1 MIFVEGYHGQ
11 GDCCNQGMV
20 EEKQVYPVTIIKERM
35 DRGLIHYRGGSKEI
49 GISQSTLSRYKL
61 KEISLTNRIY
71 FMVYRKSYQGGI
83 FRCQTMKTKKC

>member
-1 MIFVEGYHGQ
+1 MILVEEYNGQ

-20 EEKQVYPVTIIKERM
+20 EEKQVYPVTIIKESM
-35 DRGLIHYRGGSKEI
+35 DRGLIHFRGSSKEI
-49 GISQSTLSRYKL
+49 GISSTLSRYKL

-83 FRCQTMKTKKC
+83 FKCQTMKTKRC

>member
-1 MIFVEGYHGQ
+1 MIFVEGYNGQ

-20 EEKQVYPVTIIKERM
+20 EEKQVYPVTIIKESM
-35 DRGLIHYRGGSKEI
+35 DRGLIHFRGRSKEI
-49 GISQSTLSRYKL
+49 GISSTLSRYKL

-83 FRCQTMKTKKC
+83 FKCQTMKTKRC